1 MAGELE
7 RSELRASDADRNA
20 VAHRL
25 QVAVDEGRLTLTD
38 YDERLQQTYAA
49 RTYGEL
55 ERMTADLPAAPAG
68 AVPAEASSAY
78 WREQGDQWR
87 GWAGT
92 AVVLVTIWTITSI
105 ASGGPLFFWPMFP
118 LGIWG
123 AILLAQLVS
132 GGPRE
137 EVAAK
142 AESKKSQVKAVAKKS
157 DAKSGSKK
165 SESRKSGSKKI
176 DLEEQ
181 PDAEPR
187 GTEKDD

>member
-55 ERMTADLPAAPAG
+55 ERVTADLPAAPAP

-78 WREQGDQWR
+78 WREQADEWR

-105 ASGGPLFFWPMFP
+105 AAGGPLFFWPMFP

-132 GGPRE
+132 GRPRE

-142 AESKKSQVKAVAKKS
+142 ADSEKREVEAVAEKS

-165 SESRKSGSKKI
+165 SESKRSDSKKI
-176 DLEEQ
+176 D
-181 PDAEPR
+181 
-187 GTEKDD
+187 